1 MRIEVTGQHLAIS
14 PGIKAHAEQKAEKL
28 TKFYDQVQLIKVR
41 VDHEPK
47 HADVPFEVE
56 VIVDVEHHE
65 DFVGKASGTDV
76 YVTIDHAVDKAA
88 RQLKDFK
95 EKLKLGKRG

>member
-14 PGIKAHAEQKAEKL
+14 PGIRAHAEQKAEKL
-28 TKFYDQVQLIKVR
+28 TKFYDQIQQINVR

-47 HADVPFEVE
+47 HFDTPFSVE
-56 VIVDVEHHE
+56 VIVDVEHHD
-65 DFVGKASGTDV
+65 DFVARAEGSDV
-76 YVTIDHAVDKAA
+76 YVTLDMAMDKAA
-88 RQLKDFK
+88 RQLRDFK

>member
-1 MRIEVTGQHLAIS
+1 MRIDVTGQHLGIS
-14 PGIKAHAEQKAEKL
+14 PAIRSHAEEKASKL
-28 TKFYDQVQLIKVR
+28 TRFYDQVQLITVR

-47 HADVPFEVE
+47 HADNPFEVE

-65 DFVGKASGTDV
+65 DFVAKAQGTDV
-76 YVTIDHAVDKAA
+76 YVVIDQAVDKAA
-88 RQLKDFK
+88 RQLRDFK

>member
-1 MRIEVTGQHLAIS
+1 MRIDVTGQHLAIS
-14 PGIKAHAEQKAEKL
+14 PGIKAHAEQKAGKL
-28 TKFYDQVQLIKVR
+28 EKFYDQIQQINVR

-47 HADVPFEVE
+47 HFDNPFAVE

-65 DFVGKASGTDV
+65 DFIGRAEGTDV
-76 YVTIDHAVDKAA
+76 YVTIDHAIDKAA